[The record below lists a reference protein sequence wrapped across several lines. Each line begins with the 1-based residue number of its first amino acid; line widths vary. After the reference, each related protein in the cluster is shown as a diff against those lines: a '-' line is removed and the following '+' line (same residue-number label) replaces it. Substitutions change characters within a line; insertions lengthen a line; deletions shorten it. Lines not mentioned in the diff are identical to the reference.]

1 MRNSKMKGFTL
12 IELIVVIAI
21 IGILAAIL
29 VPSMLG
35 YVRNSRISQANA
47 NAKQVHTAVSSAL
60 TQLGIANF
68 SWTADATPA
77 EAVLSFKGGSDGVD
91 ANGSIKVTWTAVS
104 KKPSD
109 ANMDLAAYLGDN
121 FTGYARAWFKPVTYS
136 VSYAAWS
143 ANDITKDDLGT
154 GKTINDVKTITEAEQ
169 KSDAKG
175 GVLYGIYPAPGIDAG
190 ASNS

>member
-35 YVRNSRISQANA
+35 YVRNSRISQANS

-68 SWTADATPA
+68 KWVDSGNAPTTGDVKFGAPSGNA
-77 EAVLSFKGGSDGVD
+77 GSKTI
-91 ANGSIKVTWTAVS
+91 ACTWSTT
-104 KKPSD
+104 KKPAD
-109 ANMDLAAYLGDN
+109 GDTDLVSYLGEN
-121 FTGYARAWFKPVTYS
+121 YTGNARVWFNPTTYS
-136 VSYAAWS
+136 VDVAAWS
-143 ANDITKDDLGT
+143 ANDALTAAPFDSLTNVKAVTEASQKADAKT
-154 GKTINDVKTITEAEQ
+154 GK
-169 KSDAKG
+169 
-175 GVLYGIYPAPGIDAG
+175 LYGIYPAPTIGAG
-190 ASNS
+190 ST